1 MTRTLGFEELK
12 GKLEGKKSITLLD
25 LRDRDSFEY
34 EHIIG
39 ALCVPLMELADAENL
54 LKGKD
59 QEVVLYCDR
68 SRCDICPAAAEK
80 LEQMGFNKVV
90 ILGEGFED
98 WKQLGGPVVR
108 RSGKDWD

>member
-1 MTRTLGFEELK
+1 MTRTLEFEELK
-12 GKLEGKKSITLLD
+12 GKLEEKKPLTLLD

-34 EHIIG
+34 EHIKG

-54 LKGKD
+54 LKKKD
-59 QEVVLYCDR
+59 EEIVIYCDR

-80 LEQMGFNKVV
+80 LERMGFGKVE

-98 WKQLGGPVVR
+98 WKQRGGPVDR
-108 RSGKDWD
+108 RSGRDWD